1 MKVLVKDRSI
11 STSKGIVKGGDEV
24 DLPDSRSKKI
34 MVKKPQLLKY

>member
-24 DLPDSRSKKI
+24 DFPAPVSPTTPIDS
-34 MVKKPQLLKY
+34 PL